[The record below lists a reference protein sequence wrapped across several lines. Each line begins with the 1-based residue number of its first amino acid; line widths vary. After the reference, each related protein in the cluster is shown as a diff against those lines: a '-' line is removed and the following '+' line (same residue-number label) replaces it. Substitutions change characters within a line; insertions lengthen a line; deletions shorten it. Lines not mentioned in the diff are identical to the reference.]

1 MPTFSLERLD
11 PNPGLGPVA
20 LGSGELLAPGAVRVS
35 LLAHYQ
41 RAPLTILNGSDEY
54 PLVLSRTTGVV
65 SLAVGV
71 LPWLELQAQLPG
83 VIHQSGADVS
93 TVLSIS
99 PPSRSGLGAPRLA
112 ARLGVLGTSAP
123 EAFHL
128 AFDLDVRLPVGG
140 SGALARDQGVRGQ
153 GRLMMGKRWG
163 PVAPALEL
171 GVLLRR
177 AVSTDSGVDSL
188 NGVGNELRAGVG
200 LTVGYALRA
209 EVSATG
215 AYSWRQQRTSG
226 ELLGGLRYAPARPWE
241 FFAMGGAGV
250 GSEPGSPR
258 FRVLAGLA
266 LLFDKAPP
274 PPPEDIVY
282 ELVQGLPRAPVE
294 PQLEPEPTPSEPPP
308 PEPAKDVSVTET
320 DTDGDGVV
328 DVLDACIH
336 EQGPRE
342 HGGCPES
349 EDPLVTLT
357 RERLVLHG
365 QVFFEVGATTL
376 PGRSRV
382 LDEVARVLLEHPE
395 VERVVIE
402 GHTDAEGSS
411 ASNQRLSLARAEA
424 VRDYLQQKGVPA
436 HRLEARGLG
445 ARRPASSNGTQAGRG
460 ENRRAELL
468 LILGEPLRP
477 APSRAACPLSLSAA
491 AARAGASPWRGA
503 TSPAARHRPP
513 HPRSSRCPP
522 R

>member
-1 MPTFSLERLD
+1 MHRCAVGGAALGLLLLASSARAQDATPLPTFSLERLD
-11 PNPGLGPVA
+11 PNPGLGPLA
-20 LGSGELLAPGAVRVS
+20 LGNGELLAPGAVRVS
-35 LLAHYQ
+35 LMAHYQ
-41 RAPLTILNGSDEY
+41 RSPLRIPNGLLEPS
-54 PLVLSRTTGVV
+54 LVLSRTTGVV

-71 LPWLELQAQLPG
+71 LSWLELQAQLPG
-83 VIHQSGADVS
+83 VIHQSGADLS
-93 TVLSIS
+93 TSLSIAS
-99 PPSRSGLGAPRLA
+99 PSRSGLGAPRIA
-112 ARLGVLGTSAP
+112 ARLGLLGTSAP

-128 AFDLDVRLPVGG
+128 ALDLDVRLPVGG

-163 PVAPALEL
+163 LVAPALEL

-177 AVSTDSGVDSL
+177 AVSGSDVERI
-188 NGVGNELRAGVG
+188 NGVGNELRAGIG

-209 EVSATG
+209 EVSALG
-215 AYSWRQQRTSG
+215 AYSWRQQRVSG
-226 ELLGGLRYAPARPWE
+226 ELLGGLRYAPVRPWE
-241 FFAMGGAGV
+241 FFALGGAGL

-266 LLFDKAPP
+266 LLFDKPPP

-282 ELVQGLPRAPVE
+282 EIVQGLPRAPAE

-308 PEPAKDVSVTET
+308 PEPARDVSVTET

-328 DVLDACIH
+328 DVLNACIH
-336 EQGPRE
+336 EQGTRE

-349 EDPLVTLT
+349 SDPLVTLT

-411 ASNQRLSLARAEA
+411 TSNQRLSLARAEA
-424 VRDYLQQKGVPA
+424 VRDYLLRKGVPA
-436 HRLEARGLG
+436 HRLDARGLG
-445 ARRPASSNGTQAGRG
+445 ARRPASSNGTQSGRG

-468 LILGEPLRP
+468 LILGAP
-477 APSRAACPLSLSAA
+477 ASDRSIP
-491 AARAGASPWRGA
+491 A
-503 TSPAARHRPP
+503 TPP
-513 HPRSSRCPP
+513 Q
-522 R
+522 

>member
-1 MPTFSLERLD
+1 MHRCAVGGAALGLMLFASPARAQDATPLPTFSLERLD

-20 LGSGELLAPGAVRVS
+20 LGSGELLAPGALRISV
-35 LLAHYQ
+35 LAHYQ
-41 RAPLTILNGSDEY
+41 RAPLTIVNGADEY
-54 PLVLSRTTGVV
+54 PLVLSRTTGVL

-83 VIHQSGADVS
+83 VIHQSGADLS
-93 TVLSIS
+93 TVLSIAS
-99 PPSRSGLGAPRLA
+99 PSRSGLGAPRIA
-112 ARLGVLGTSAP
+112 ARLGLLGTSAP

-128 AFDLDVRLPVGG
+128 ALDLDMRLPVGG

-153 GRLMMGKRWG
+153 GRVSMGKRWG

-177 AVSTDSGVDSL
+177 AVSTESGVDSL

-209 EVSATG
+209 EVSALG

-226 ELLGGLRYAPARPWE
+226 ELMGGLRYAPARPWE
-241 FFAMGGAGV
+241 FFAMGGV
-250 GSEPGSPR
+250 GLGAEPGLPSY
-258 FRVLAGLA
+258 RVLAGLA
-266 LLFDKAPP
+266 LLFDKPPP

-308 PEPAKDVSVTET
+308 PEPAREVSDT

-336 EQGPRE
+336 EKGTRE
-342 HGGCPES
+342 HGGCPETN
-349 EDPLVTLT
+349 DPLVTLT

-382 LDEVARVLLEHPE
+382 LDQVARVLLEHPE

-411 ASNQRLSLARAEA
+411 VSNQRLSLARAEA
-424 VRDYLQQKGVPA
+424 VRDYLVRKGVPA

-445 ARRPASSNGTQAGRG
+445 SRRPAGSNGTQAGRG

-468 LILGEPLRP
+468 LILGEPTSTRSIP
-477 APSRAACPLSLSAA
+477 AP
-491 AARAGASPWRGA
+491 
-503 TSPAARHRPP
+503 PAP
-513 HPRSSRCPP
+513 
-522 R
+522 

>member
-1 MPTFSLERLD
+1 MGPALHRCVRGGAALGLLLLATPARAQDATPLPTFSLERLD
-11 PNPGLGPVA
+11 PNPGLGPLA

-35 LLAHYQ
+35 LMAHYQ
-41 RAPLTILNGSDEY
+41 RAPLTILNGSEEFS
-54 PLVLSRTTGVV
+54 LVLSRTTGLV

-99 PPSRSGLGAPRLA
+99 SPSRSGLGAPRLA
-112 ARLGVLGTSAP
+112 ARLGLLGTSAP

-128 AFDLDVRLPVGG
+128 ALDLDVRLPVGG

-153 GRLMMGKRWG
+153 GRIMMGKRWG

-209 EVSATG
+209 EVSAIG

-250 GSEPGSPR
+250 GAEPGSPR

-266 LLFDKAPP
+266 LLFDKPPP

-282 ELVQGLPRAPVE
+282 ELVQGLPRAPPE
-294 PQLEPEPTPSEPPP
+294 PQLEPEPTPPEPAP
-308 PEPAKDVSVTET
+308 PEPTPAPPEVPPGPET

-328 DVLDACIH
+328 DVLDACVH
-336 EQGPRE
+336 EQGTRE
-342 HGGCPES
+342 FGGCPES
-349 EDPLVTLT
+349 SGPLVSLT

-382 LDEVARVLLEHPE
+382 LDQVARVLLEHPE

-411 ASNQRLSLARAEA
+411 DSNQRLSLARAEA
-424 VRDYLQQKGVPA
+424 VRDYLLRKGVPA

-445 ARRPASSNGTQAGRG
+445 ARKPASSNGTQTGRG

-468 LILGEPLRP
+468 LILGEPAPARSIP
-477 APSRAACPLSLSAA
+477 AP
-491 AARAGASPWRGA
+491 
-503 TSPAARHRPP
+503 PP
-513 HPRSSRCPP
+513 P
-522 R
+522 